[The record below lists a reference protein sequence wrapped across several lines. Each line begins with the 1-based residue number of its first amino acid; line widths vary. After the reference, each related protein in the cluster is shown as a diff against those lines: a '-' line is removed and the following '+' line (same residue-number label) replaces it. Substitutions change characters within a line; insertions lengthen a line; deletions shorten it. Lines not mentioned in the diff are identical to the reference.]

1 MEQYNINNQF
11 DEKIIEYSSSNDIDM
26 DSYESYFKYVCVDA
40 LKQKKEEKTPE
51 EMLSMINAGHIEN
64 GVFHFNNAGALFFAK
79 DITKFNIP
87 HEIKMARFKNGTRK
101 DIIDR
106 KISRNTIISLL
117 DDVYSFFS
125 RNTKTSSVIVGMN
138 RIDLDEYPFEV
149 VREAIINAIAH
160 RDYKISSSPITFYIY
175 NNRIEIISPGK
186 LIPPLTVNNLDSGN
200 PIHRNKQ
207 ICNIFSKTTYMEHY
221 GTGIQRMKDKM
232 DEEKLKEPEFEEV
245 GEFFKV
251 ILWARSDEDVN
262 PDLYKSNVES
272 LDKLGL
278 NERQIKAYTLM
289 INEKKTFTIKNY
301 LECFKISKPT
311 ALKDLNMMVELG
323 LAIKS
328 KRGRLNGYSA
338 T

>member
-1 MEQYNINNQF
+1 MEQDNFIN
-11 DEKIIEYSSSNDIDM
+11 DERIIEYSSSDDIDM
-26 DSYESYFKYVCVDA
+26 DAYDLYFKHVCVDA

-51 EMLSMINAGHIEN
+51 EMLTMINAGTMEN
-64 GVFHFNNAGALFFAK
+64 GIFHFNNAGALFFAK

-87 HEIKMARFKNGTRK
+87 HEIKMARFRNGDRL

-106 KISRNTIISLL
+106 KISHNTLISLL
-117 DDVYSFFS
+117 DDVYFFFK
-125 RNTKTSSVIVGMN
+125 RNTRISSVIVGMN
-138 RIDLDEYPFEV
+138 RIDLEEYPFEV

-160 RDYKISSSPITFYIY
+160 RDYKIASSPITFYIY

-186 LIPPLTVNNLDSGN
+186 LVPPLTVNNLDSEN
-200 PIHRNKQ
+200 PVHRNKQ
-207 ICNIFSKTTYMEHY
+207 ICDIFSNTTYMEHY

-232 DEEKLKEPEFEEV
+232 DEEKLKEPVFEEV

-251 ILWARSDEDVN
+251 ILWARSEEDIN
-262 PDLYKSNVES
+262 PDLYRSNVES

-289 INEKKTFTIKNY
+289 VNEKKTFTIKNY
-301 LECFKISKPT
+301 LERFKISKPT
-311 ALKDLNMMVELG
+311 ALKDLNAMVELG

-328 KRGRLNGYSA
+328 KKGRSNVYSA
-338 T
+338 A